1 MSEEFFLEIAQGI
14 PGVAATVAVGDTT
27 TLAEGQSATVANSGD
42 ENAADLDFG
51 IPRGAIP
58 AVGFNFDMATTDADP
73 GAGDVRFNNATP
85 ASVTEIYFDNADRDG
100 NTVTSWLDSFDDSTA
115 TIKGTLVATPA
126 ATPSAKLIFNVTGSV
141 VDGTGY
147 RKVTVTHVAGTTLPS
162 SAAHLGWTF
171 SRTGNNGLDGEIAGD
186 TGGVDNAV
194 LRADGTGGT
203 TLQASPVTIADTTG
217 VIAGTQGVTFTGP
230 SSGTTALVP
239 TAAASGTLTLPAAT
253 DQLVGR
259 ATTDTLTNK
268 TLTSPTL
275 TTPVLGTPSS
285 GTLTNCTGLPVAGIT
300 ASTSTALGVGSVEL
314 GHATDTTLS
323 RSASGVLA
331 VEGVEVNP
339 GIPINSKSAAYTA
352 VIGDANETILHAAA
366 DNNARTFTIPAN
378 ASVAYPLGTTLTFI
392 NEINTVT
399 ISITSDTLTLAGAGT
414 TGSRTLAA
422 NGMATAIKITSTKW
436 MISGTGLT

>member
-1 MSEEFFLEIAQGI
+1 MPEMLYLQ
-14 PGVAATVAVGDTT
+14 VAAGLRGNAATIAVGNTT
-27 TLAEGQSATVANSGD
+27 TLAEGQSATVTNSGD
-42 ENAADLDFG
+42 ANDAEFDFG

-58 AVGFNFDMATTDADP
+58 AVGFNFDTATTDADP

-100 NTVTSWLDSFDDSTA
+100 TTQTTWLDTFDDADT
-115 TIKGTLVATPA
+115 TNKGYLLFVPA
-126 ATPSAKLIFNVTGSV
+126 ATPSAKLLFRVTGTV

-147 RKVTVTHVAGTTLPS
+147 RKVTVTHLAGTTLPS
-162 SAAHLGWTF
+162 SGAHLGVWF
-171 SRTGNNGLDGEIAGD
+171 AGSGDDGQDGEIAGD
-186 TGGVDNAV
+186 TGATDNAV
-194 LRADGTGGT
+194 LRADGVGGA
-203 TLQASPVTIADTTG
+203 TLQNSPVTIADTTG

-253 DQLVGR
+253 DTLVGK

-339 GIPINSKSAAYTA
+339 NIPINSKSAAYTCVLA
-352 VIGDANETILHAAA
+352 DANETILHAAA

-378 ASVAYPLGTTLTFI
+378 SSVAYPLGTTLTFI

-399 ISITSDTLTLAGAGT
+399 ISITTDTLTLAGAGT

-422 NGMATAIKITSTKW
+422 NGVATAIKVTSTKW
-436 MISGTGLT
+436 YISGTGLT